1 MENKR
6 DIDWLKTLKK
16 EISPGTK
23 IVLCGVGN
31 ELRSDDGIGPA
42 IVRLLGERREFPSSG
57 KTTIMEYGNV
67 LLINSG
73 ENPENFLGI
82 IEKFQPASVI
92 FLDAT
97 NLNSPPGTVA
107 LVSPEEIDSSTI
119 STHRFPLSFSVDYLQ
134 KVTGA
139 KILVLGIQPLSC
151 QLGEGLSPLLLKA
164 CQEIASNLQEILF
177 PESL

>member
-6 DIDWLKTLKK
+6 DIDWLQTLRQ
-16 EISPGTK
+16 EITPRSR

-42 IVRLLGERREFPSSG
+42 IIRLLMKWQGYSSAENA
-57 KTTIMEYGNV
+57 TLLECGNV

-73 ENPENFLGI
+73 ENPENFLSI

-97 NLNSPPGTVA
+97 NLNSPPGTIA
-107 LVSPEEIDSSTI
+107 LVSPREIDGSTI
-119 STHRFPLSFSVDYLQ
+119 STHRFPLSFLANYLQ
-134 KVTGA
+134 KVSGA
-139 KILVLGIQPLSC
+139 KVLFLGIQPLSC
-151 QLGEGLSPLLLKA
+151 QLREGLSPPLSKA
-164 CQEIASNLQEILF
+164 CQEIASNLQKILF